1 MHDSYK
7 VFFGLFLKEKS
18 RDKIKK
24 ILRENSIFLELD
36 RNLHLT
42 VLLDTETYIDRDIDK
57 KYFDEFRN
65 FSIITKNIEILEYN
79 YNRYLVLTVID
90 NKIIELRKYLEELGY
105 RNYYTTENPIYHVT
119 IKSLLDKDFN
129 LDRRF
134 DCLRNLELEIEELRQ
149 ESTTSYGISS

>member
-1 MHDSYK
+1 MYK

-18 RDKIKK
+18 RDKIEK
-24 ILRENSIFLELD
+24 ILRENNIFLELD
-36 RNLHLT
+36 KNLHLT
-42 VLLDTETYIDRDIDK
+42 ILLDTSSYITKDIDK

-65 FSIITKNIEILEYN
+65 FSIITKDIEILEYN
-79 YNRYLVLTVID
+79 QNRYLVLTVID

-119 IKSLLDKDFN
+119 IKSLLGKDLN

-134 DCLRNLELEIEELRQ
+134 DCLRNLELEVEELRQ
-149 ESTTSYGISS
+149 ERTISYSISS

>member
-24 ILRENSIFLELD
+24 ILRENNIFLEID
-36 RNLHLT
+36 KNLHLT
-42 VLLDTETYIDRDIDK
+42 VLLDTSTYITKDIDK

-65 FSIITKNIEILEYN
+65 FSIITKDIEILEYN
-79 YNRYLVLTVID
+79 QNRYLVLTVID

-105 RNYYTTENPIYHVT
+105 RNYYKTENPIYHVT

-129 LDRRF
+129 LDIRF
-134 DCLRNLELEIEELRQ
+134 DCLRNLKLEVEELRQ
-149 ESTTSYGISS
+149 ERTTSYSISS

>member
-7 VFFGLFLKEKS
+7 VFFGLFLKEKT

-36 RNLHLT
+36 KSLHLT
-42 VLLDTETYIDRDIDK
+42 ILLDTSTYITKDIDK

-65 FSIITKNIEILEYN
+65 LSIITKDIEILEYN
-79 YNRYLVLTVID
+79 QNRYLVLTVID

-105 RNYYTTENPIYHVT
+105 RNYYKSENPIYHVT
-119 IKSLLDKDFN
+119 IKSLLDKDFK
-129 LDRRF
+129 LDKKF
-134 DCLRNLELEIEELRQ
+134 NCLRNLELEIEELRQ
-149 ESTTSYGISS
+149 ERTISYSISS